1 MNENMHEGSRIMT
14 LIPDRFMR
22 HISGICRL
30 VDIALSI
37 KVSSLSS
44 ALVRAL
50 LVGMALVL
58 SACAAPESAS
68 RDVFDPFEAEN
79 RRMHEFNRDFDRAL
93 LRPVA
98 RGYAAAVPDD
108 IETGVIRFAENL
120 SLPADVV
127 NNMLQLNMRA
137 AIQDTARFVVNT
149 TVGLGGFFDPAS
161 EMGLPA
167 ASNTDFGQTLH
178 VWGAREGAFIEL
190 PLLGPSTTRD
200 TYGLFVDLFTN
211 PLSYV
216 LDSPERLAGTAAGV
230 GSGLSRREKFSD
242 TIDQILYESADSY
255 ALSRSIF
262 LQNRR
267 FRLGGTGS
275 DTYTDPYDG
284 MGDTSASAVLENPY
298 SAVLEDPYDE

>member
-1 MNENMHEGSRIMT
+1 MT
-14 LIPDRFMR
+14 LHSTTFASIRRYLGAAP
-22 HISGICRL
+22 L
-30 VDIALSI
+30 IA
-37 KVSSLSS
+37 
-44 ALVRAL
+44 ALF
-50 LVGMALVL
+50 L
-58 SACAAPESAS
+58 SACAKPDEAS
-68 RDVFDPFEAEN
+68 RDIFDPFEAEN
-79 RRMHEFNRDFDRAL
+79 RRMHDFNRGFDRSL

-98 RGYAAAVPDD
+98 HAYAAAVPDD
-108 IETGVIRFAENL
+108 IETVIIRFAENL

-127 NNMLQLNMRA
+127 NNVLQLNMRA

-161 EMGLPA
+161 EMGMAA

-178 VWGAREGAFIEL
+178 VWGAKEGAFIEL

-200 TYGLFVDLFTN
+200 TYGLFFDLFTN

-216 LDSPERLAGTAAGV
+216 IDSPENLAGTAAGV
-230 GSGLSRREKFSD
+230 ASGLSRRDRFSE

-267 FRLGGTGS
+267 FKLGGTGS
-275 DTYTDPYDG
+275 DTYTDPYDTMSSG
-284 MGDTSASAVLENPY
+284 ASVTP
-298 SAVLEDPYDE
+298 LEDPYDE

>member
-1 MNENMHEGSRIMT
+1 LLALAMAM
-14 LIPDRFMR
+14 
-22 HISGICRL
+22 L
-30 VDIALSI
+30 V
-37 KVSSLSS
+37 
-44 ALVRAL
+44 
-50 LVGMALVL
+50 
-58 SACAAPESAS
+58 SACAAPPPDAAS

-79 RRMHEFNRDFDRAL
+79 RRMHEFNRGFDRTL

-98 RGYAAAVPDD
+98 KGYSAVVPDD
-108 IETGVIRFAENL
+108 IETVVIRFSENL

-137 AIQDTARFVVNT
+137 AIQDSARFVVNT

-161 EMGLPA
+161 EMGMA
-167 ASNTDFGQTLH
+167 APSNTDFGHTLH

-200 TYGLFVDLFTN
+200 TTGLFVDLFTN

-216 LDSPERLAGTAAGV
+216 IESPENLAGTGAGV
-230 GSGLSRREKFSD
+230 ASGLSRRTKFSD

-267 FRLGGTGS
+267 FELGGTSGA
-275 DTYTDPYDG
+275 TYTDPYDNVPG
-284 MGDTSASAVLENPY
+284 AGAPD
-298 SAVLEDPYDE
+298 VLEDP